1 MISLEERPS
10 CGEDLSL
17 NGAIWTN
24 GRCAIGHESG
34 CGYKLEMRP
43 YNFPIA
49 VEKLSGID
57 DCPNLTSSEEGRSG
71 FGLTRDELNVSGH
84 QNGHNFCLWWGNMS
98 YTKHSISELIVAR
111 QLEFTLQVE
120 KLS

>member
-34 CGYKLEMRP
+34 CGYILGMRP
-43 YNFPIA
+43 CYFPMA
-49 VEKLSGID
+49 VEMCRVLMTVYL
-57 DCPNLTSSEEGRSG
+57 NFTSQEEC
-71 FGLTRDELNVSGH
+71 
-84 QNGHNFCLWWGNMS
+84 CLWFRFDEMS
-98 YTKHSISELIVAR
+98 
-111 QLEFTLQVE
+111 
-120 KLS
+120 